1 MVESVGEVWGQGAG
15 EERWEAG
22 LVGAA
27 LERAI
32 LQDLVWDV
40 VAELLAQSGRDA
52 LAPFGHGGGGG
63 AMCRKRLCF

>member
-1 MVESVGEVWGQGAG
+1 MVESVGEVWGQGSG
-15 EERWEAG
+15 EERSEAG

-52 LAPFGHGGGGG
+52 QPPFGHGGGG